1 MKGTRRVPGG
11 APVRRFAVAVV
22 VAYRRAPG
30 DARTASAGRPG
41 VSVVP

>member
-30 DARTASAGRPG
+30 GRPDGVRGPAGR
-41 VSVVP
+41 